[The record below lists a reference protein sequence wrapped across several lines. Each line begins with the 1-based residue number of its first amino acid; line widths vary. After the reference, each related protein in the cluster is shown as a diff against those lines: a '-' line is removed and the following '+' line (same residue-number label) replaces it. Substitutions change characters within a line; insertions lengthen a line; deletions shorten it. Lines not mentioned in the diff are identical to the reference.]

1 MKNHL
6 KSLLLG
12 LGIISIFSLVTLLFV
27 QFPVLIIVAT
37 LLISG
42 WALGVMLPLGRRTM
56 INHIKS
62 FLLGLGILSGFI
74 GLGVAASYFPIVFL
88 VLAGIFFSWVLGTI
102 VRCHWCGTSIEIK
115 ASSFEKVIREGDRFS
130 NSHRECYGTDN
141 KADTNP
147 SKLDS

>member
-102 VRCHWCGTSIEIK
+102 VRM
-115 ASSFEKVIREGDRFS
+115 
-130 NSHRECYGTDN
+130 
-141 KADTNP
+141 
-147 SKLDS
+147 